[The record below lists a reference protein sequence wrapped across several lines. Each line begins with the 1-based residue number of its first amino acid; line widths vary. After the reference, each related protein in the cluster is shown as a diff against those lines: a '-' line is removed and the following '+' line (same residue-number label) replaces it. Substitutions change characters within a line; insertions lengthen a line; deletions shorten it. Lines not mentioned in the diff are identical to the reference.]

1 MDELKFN
8 YVSRGIEMSNIN
20 KLKLISVL
28 IDLIDT

>member
-8 YVSRGIEMSNIN
+8 YVSRGIEMLNIN

>member
-8 YVSRGIEMSNIN
+8 YVSRGIEMLNIN
-20 KLKLISVL
+20 ILKLISVL